1 MEPDAEQSSWEK
13 WTAFKLLFGLL
24 FNSASD
30 EHILTKTQRND
41 TVYFSLFSITESTLQ
56 LESPWKK
63 TMQKRAFTLLR
74 RMLHVE
80 LLKTLPSFQWKD
92 HLLQLSPAICSLEL
106 WCGYMVVHGHPLKQK
121 HIKVSR
127 VSLMDHRMMQVCSIG
142 SVLFSGFLCKC
153 MEIISVCIFLF
164 KKLNYQ

>member
-1 MEPDAEQSSWEK
+1 MEPDAEQSSWEN
-13 WTAFKLLFGLL
+13 GLL
-24 FNSASD
+24 SNYCLDCYFNSASD

-80 LLKTLPSFQWKD
+80 LLKTLPSFSVERP
-92 HLLQLSPAICSLEL
+92 LLQLSPAICSF
-106 WCGYMVVHGHPLKQK
+106 GIVVVWLYGCTWTIL
-121 HIKVSR
+121 
-127 VSLMDHRMMQVCSIG
+127 
-142 SVLFSGFLCKC
+142 
-153 MEIISVCIFLF
+153 
-164 KKLNYQ
+164 